1 MGFLHEHKA
10 ISRLYFP
17 LNGILAGVY
26 TNVTEFCFYICTRKL
41 KKIICH
47 FNYSQKSL
55 HDLIHYFFS
64 PQNRVLSCAL
74 QTYSGRY
81 PFCSIIFLMESWNSP
96 AVSWLAEAASPVML
110 TFSKASLFS
119 KIIKPFFAGTQFSS
133 FIPFTFLML

>member
-64 PQNRVLSCAL
+64 PQSRV
-74 QTYSGRY
+74 TFYFGRH
-81 PFCSIIFLMESWNSP
+81 FLP
-96 AVSWLAEAASPVML
+96 D
-110 TFSKASLFS
+110 KARIHQEL
-119 KIIKPFFAGTQFSS
+119 
-133 FIPFTFLML
+133 L